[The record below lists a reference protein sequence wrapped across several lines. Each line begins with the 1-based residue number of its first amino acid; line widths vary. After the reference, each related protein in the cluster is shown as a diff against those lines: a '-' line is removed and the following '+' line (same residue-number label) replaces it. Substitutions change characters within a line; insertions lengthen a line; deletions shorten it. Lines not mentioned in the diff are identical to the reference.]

1 MRTAGDLAGE
11 SPETEWMSGL
21 KDLEASQ
28 IAEIFDGF
36 CYECHALLKSR
47 LLALTN
53 KKHVGESGNVDSS
66 PFSSSETSTAPAP
79 APAPGP
85 APVNTNQQ
93 LSNHDRALSKESD
106 DSKSSPSLIHGKPQV
121 RDLFSPN
128 LFSGV
133 GNYGPS
139 VTVSHAKSEE
149 EEDEWRRFS
158 QVGRKKNFVHNE
170 RVNGKVI
177 NVLQGLEL
185 HTGVFSPEEQ
195 KKIVESVY
203 EYQRMGRKGELMGK
217 YMLLISLIKTNASD
231 YLIVVT
237 KTWSCKL
244 SFLIIS
250 DSSVVRKEPRTYS
263 EPRKWMRGKGRV
275 TIQFGCCYNYAVDK
289 DGNPP
294 GIIRDE
300 EVDPLPPVFKQM
312 IKRMV
317 KWHVLPPT
325 CVPNS
330 CIVNIYD
337 EGDCIPPHIDHHDFL
352 RPFCTVSFLTE
363 CNILFG
369 LNLKVSGAGDFS
381 GPICIPLPVGSVLVL
396 KGNGADVAK
405 HCVPAVPAKRI
416 SVTFRRMDESK
427 IPYNFLPDPELQ
439 NLKPLVR
446 PSLGTKA
453 AVAAQDQHQHEANK
467 ISGKARMWKPRE
479 PVDNAFVLQ
488 TNDFPPL
495 GGLKL

>member
-1 MRTAGDLAGE
+1 MAGDLAGE
-11 SPETEWMSGL
+11 TPETEWMSGL

-53 KKHVGESGNVDSS
+53 KKHVGESSNVDSS
-66 PFSSSETSTAPAP
+66 PVSSSETRTASAPAP
-79 APAPGP
+79 APAP
-85 APVNTNQQ
+85 APVNTNPQ
-93 LSNHDRALSKESD
+93 LSNHDRALSNESD
-106 DSKSSPSLIHGKPQV
+106 DSKRQGRSNDKSSPSLIHGKPQV
-121 RDLFSPN
+121 RDLFNPN
-128 LFSGV
+128 LFLGV

-139 VTVSHAKSEE
+139 VTVSNGNSDVEE
-149 EEDEWRRFS
+149 EWRRFS

-170 RVNGKVI
+170 RVNGKAI

-203 EYQRMGRKGELMGK
+203 EYQRMGRKGELM
-217 YMLLISLIKTNASD
+217 A
-231 YLIVVT
+231 
-237 KTWSCKL
+237 
-244 SFLIIS
+244 
-250 DSSVVRKEPRTYS
+250 RTYS

-381 GPICIPLPVGSVLVL
+381 GPISIPLPVGSVLVL

-405 HCVPAVPAKRI
+405 HCVPAVPARRI

-467 ISGKARMWKPRE
+467 ISGKAHKWKPRE